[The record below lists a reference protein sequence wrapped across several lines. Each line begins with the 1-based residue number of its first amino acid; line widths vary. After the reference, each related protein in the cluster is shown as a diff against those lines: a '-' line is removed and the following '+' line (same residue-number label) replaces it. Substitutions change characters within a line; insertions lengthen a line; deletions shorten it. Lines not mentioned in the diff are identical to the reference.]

1 LRATAATPQFSECDR
16 EQVRASILGWP
27 GRRAVRGVKLGALQT
42 DTCESGET
50 LETQKISERKPPATE
65 AFLEEG
71 KADEGL
77 SFSMV
82 DHMRWDLSAILEMAV
97 AEKGDRIKPGDAPLH
112 AEAGAEREDPRNVR
126 G

>member
-1 LRATAATPQFSECDR
+1 MHHVVKGLGDTAMKDFSLTSL
-16 EQVRASILGWP
+16 Q
-27 GRRAVRGVKLGALQT
+27 AVL
-42 DTCESGET
+42 
-50 LETQKISERKPPATE
+50 
-65 AFLEEG
+65 EG